1 VKGSSHCG
9 ARRDPVAAK
18 GIVGSGPADESF
30 GDNVIAADDVPETAG
45 QRASGR
51 FCVGRSAILDAAFC
65 ALLAATSK
73 SGAHSHWVR
82 SQVERR
88 KGVDIAEALAV
99 DGETAASSARYR
111 PSFRGWP

>member
-1 VKGSSHCG
+1 MGRTARSVRLPELGGPVPARNTNAGLSSLT
-9 ARRDPVAAK
+9 AA
-18 GIVGSGPADESF
+18 S
-30 GDNVIAADDVPETAG
+30 
-45 QRASGR
+45 
-51 FCVGRSAILDAAFC
+51 
-65 ALLAATSK
+65 LLAASLEAAAVEACLCNSLILRAVAPAPQSATSK